1 MEYILAI
8 PEALGDISVLYN
20 VAVAKAKKKAN
31 ASNRGFHQPT
41 YDGALPEYISVLIAE
56 AQNGRLQVCDQFGL
70 RGMPSQIISDAKLK
84 SRIEEYESDEN
95 LIIAL
100 NVYVNLYQL
109 NVWAR
114 EQGDVFCKKHEW
126 VPYIDE
132 RGWNNFEV
140 EPPSL
145 KVEFKLE
152 TRPIQKQASQVAPVG
167 VVGPSG
173 GMETAKAGPLDL
185 KPWLIADS
193 TDPTPKLEWYT
204 PARYFARQLVV
215 EDSKLLLKKLV
226 LADKVA
232 TSLKNAGIYKRGGK
246 KPYDASTVLKAFANV
261 TLG

>member
-1 MEYILAI
+1 MAI
-8 PEALGDISVLYN
+8 PEILGDISTLYN
-20 VAVAKAKKKAN
+20 VAVAKAMRKAN
-31 ASNRGFHQPT
+31 ASSRGFHQPT

-56 AQNGRLQVCDQFGL
+56 AQNGRLQVCNQFGL
-70 RGMPSQIISDAKLK
+70 RVMPTQIISDVKLK
-84 SRIEEYESDEN
+84 NRIEEYESDEN

-100 NVYVNLYQL
+100 NVYVNLHQL
-109 NVWAR
+109 NVWAK

-173 GMETAKAGPLDL
+173 GMEFADEPGWRLKTTLKVYPGYRLPL
-185 KPWLIADS
+185 
-193 TDPTPKLEWYT
+193 YQ
-204 PARYFARQLVV
+204 F
-215 EDSKLLLKKLV
+215 
-226 LADKVA
+226 
-232 TSLKNAGIYKRGGK
+232 LKNAHSAKQPYPKAQNVMDAWAKNPVDGVKVIKDEIEFELETGQK
-246 KPYDASTVLKAFANV
+246 KKADVKSLQAAIKNM
-261 TLG
+261 TEKSK